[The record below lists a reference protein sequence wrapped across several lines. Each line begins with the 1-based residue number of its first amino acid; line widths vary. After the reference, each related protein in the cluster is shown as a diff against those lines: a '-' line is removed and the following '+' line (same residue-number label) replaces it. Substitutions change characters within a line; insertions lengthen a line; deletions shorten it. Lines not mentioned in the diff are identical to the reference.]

1 MKAHMNNKDTRS
13 GGVVL
18 SADSGQDSCEVR
30 AEPEAARARYL
41 AFYDLVPVGY
51 CTISD
56 EGLIL
61 EANPAAAALLGLA
74 RSALVRQPIT
84 TFILPDDRN
93 IYSLHR
99 EQPHETHS
107 TDSIRTGPEL
117 AGSGQAGTSRTCELR
132 MLRTDAAPF
141 WVRMEIVDARDA
153 DGTPLCHVV
162 MSDITE
168 RKFQERERELTACLT
183 AIVNTPGDFREHIS
197 TLAASLQ
204 EWSGCEA
211 IGIRLNSGDDYP
223 YYWSRG
229 FSLAFVRAENHL
241 SVHDR
246 NGRILRDGA
255 NAPVPVCM
263 CGNVLSGRFDPAK
276 PFFTAHGSFWS
287 NSACAVL
294 AGIAGADCLSSE
306 RARCAEEGY
315 ESLALIPMRAARGVS
330 GLLQFNDHQKN
341 RFSPELIAHFERI
354 ADSLA
359 IALSQRR
366 IEAVLRESEEK
377 YRTLFDNAGDAIII
391 CDERARILAVN
402 LLACERFGYTHA
414 ELLSMTI
421 DQVNSE
427 EEALRARD
435 RIALLME
442 HGHLSYET
450 AHRRRDGSLIPTDVR
465 ARRITWDGRPAMM
478 SICRD
483 IGERKQVELE
493 LRASEARLRQL
504 AMELSRVEER
514 ERRRLA
520 VYLHD
525 EIAQTLALLRIKLGI
540 LATTLGS
547 SPVQAS
553 IAQIRDMLETTIDRT
568 HSLVFDLS
576 PPVLHQL
583 DVAAAV
589 EWAGEKLC
597 RDHGLSFV
605 FCNDDKPKP
614 LDDERKGL
622 LFRCVRELMM
632 NTVKHAKATRLSAVV
647 VRAGELVR
655 VTVEDDGRGFDLSLL
670 DWRNHEVGFG
680 LYSVREYLAAI
691 GGQCTIESG
700 PGCGTRVSL
709 TVPTMRPL

>member
-18 SADSGQDSCEVR
+18 SADSGQDSREVR

-56 EGLIL
+56 EGLIM

-168 RKFQERERELTACLT
+168 RKIQERERELMACLT
-183 AIVNTPGDFREHIS
+183 AIVNTPGDIREHIS

-204 EWSGCEA
+204 EWAGCDA
-211 IGIRLNSGDDYP
+211 IGIRLSAGDDYP

-229 FSLAFVRAENHL
+229 FSPAFVRAENRL
-241 SVHDR
+241 SAYDR
-246 NGRILRDGA
+246 YGRTLRDGA
-255 NAPVPVCM
+255 NTPVLVCM
-263 CGNVLSGRFDPAK
+263 CGNVLSGRFDPTK

-287 NSACAVL
+287 NSARSLFASIGEVDRL
-294 AGIAGADCLSSE
+294 TSARI
-306 RARCAEEGY
+306 RCAEEGY
-315 ESLALIPMRAARGVS
+315 ESLALIPMRAARGIF

-354 ADSLA
+354 ADNMA

-366 IEAVLRESEEK
+366 IEMMLQESEEK
-377 YRTLFDNAGDAIII
+377 YMTLFDNAGDAIFI
-391 CDERARILAVN
+391 CDEGARILAAN
-402 LLACERFGYTHA
+402 PRACERLGYTHA

-427 EEALRARD
+427 EEAPRAPD

-442 HGHLSYET
+442 RGHLSYET
-450 AHRRRDGSLIPTDVR
+450 AHRRRDGSLIPTDVN

-483 IGERKQVELE
+483 IGERKQVELA

-520 VYLHD
+520 ASLHD
-525 EIAQTLALLRIKLGI
+525 EIAQALALLRIKLGI
-540 LATTLGS
+540 LATTLDS
-547 SPVQAS
+547 RPAQAS
-553 IAQIRDMLETTIDRT
+553 IAQIRDILETTIDRM
-568 HSLVFDLS
+568 HSLVFNLS

-583 DVAAAV
+583 DLTAAV
-589 EWAGEKLC
+589 EWAGEKIC
-597 RDHGLSFV
+597 RDYGLAFV
-605 FCNDDKPKP
+605 YRDDGEPKS
-614 LDDERKGL
+614 LDDERKVL

-632 NTVKHAKATRLSAVV
+632 NTVKHAKATRLSAAMERV
-647 VRAGELVR
+647 GELVR